1 MTDAR
6 KSENPPPRRHGFGL
20 SVYGVLYLTGRVAA
34 GTPLANPRPLDA
46 KGFLKLAIESRL
58 SVVEVSTS
66 FVSARSDVSELRAF
80 RDAAENGGLRTVIA
94 GPLVLDTDAVAAEIA
109 VCKEIGATV
118 LRCTMS
124 RLLCGDRAPL
134 GGYDGWKEHVAAV
147 VASIRKNLRAAEKAG
162 VTLAIENHQ
171 DADSDTLEEI
181 CRTFN
186 SASVGVTL
194 DAGNPLAVG
203 EDPLEF
209 AGRLLPY
216 IADVHL
222 KDYRMITTAEG
233 YRLVHCAIGD
243 GVVDFPGLWQLLASK
258 PHVPRSIEMAA
269 LNARHIK
276 LLTPEWWEGYGR
288 RDVRSLVPVVRLWQR
303 RGEPEAGA
311 PEWRTPIEL
320 GDITGAETWERER
333 LARSIE
339 NLSRIEGA
347 PYGTKA

>member
-1 MTDAR
+1 MSGAR
-6 KSENPPPRRHGFGL
+6 KGAAAQTARHGFGL

-34 GTPLANPRPLDA
+34 GTPLANPHPLDA
-46 KGFLKLAIESRL
+46 KGFLNLTIENRL

-66 FVSARSDVSELRAF
+66 FVSAQCDVNELRAF
-80 RDAAENGGLRTVIA
+80 RDAAGNGGLQTVIA
-94 GPLVLDTDAVAAEIA
+94 GPMVLDTDAVAADIA
-109 VCKEIGATV
+109 LCKELGATV

-124 RLLCGDRAPL
+124 KLLCGDRAPL
-134 GGYDGWKEHVAAV
+134 GGFEGWKEHVAAV
-147 VASIRKNLRAAEKAG
+147 VAAIGKNLRAAEKAG
-162 VTLAIENHQ
+162 ITLAIENHQ
-171 DADSDTLEEI
+171 DADSDTLEGI

-243 GVVDFPGLWQLLASK
+243 GVVDFPGLWRLLASK
-258 PHVPRSIEMAA
+258 PRVPRSIEMAA

-288 RDVRSLVPVVRLWQR
+288 RDVRTIVPVLRLWQR
-303 RGEPEAGA
+303 RGEPEAIA

-320 GDITGAETWERER
+320 GDSSHAEAWERER

-347 PYGTKA
+347 LHGTQA